1 MLIKH
6 AGSYREI
13 YDAFR
18 WNVPQRFNIA
28 TACCDRWAAD
38 PDRVALIHEQPDGQV
53 RRYTFAELREL
64 SNRCAN
70 MLVGLGLQRNDR
82 VLLLL
87 GQRPE
92 TAILHLA
99 AWRAGMI
106 SVLCSVLFG
115 ADAVSYRV
123 QTSGAKVVIT
133 DDANL
138 DKAIEVAGD
147 ARVLCVDGGRGEAA
161 DFWALLREGAGTF
174 ATVDTDADDPAF
186 LLFTSG
192 TTGPAKGA
200 LHAHRSLLGHMPCI
214 EMQHD
219 FFPQPGDVMW
229 SASDWAWIAGLMD
242 VLMPSWFHG
251 VPVLAFRSVGFDPE
265 QAFHMMAKHD
275 VTNTLL
281 VPTMIRLMK
290 QVPNP
295 RSRYELKVRSLISG
309 GEAVGPEIIEWTQD
323 ALGIRINEVFGQTEC
338 NLVLGHNAAL
348 MAPKPGSL
356 GQPIPGHVG
365 AIVDDAGNEL
375 PAGEVGQIA
384 FRRPDPVMLL
394 EYWNNPVATRDKFA
408 GDWLLTGDLGVR
420 DEDGYFWYRSRA
432 DDVITSAGYRIGPGE
447 IEEALLRHPAVRLAA
462 AIGVPDAVR
471 TESIKAF
478 LVLAEDQQPSDA
490 LAQEIR
496 EFVKTRL
503 ARHEYPRDIEFV
515 DALPTT
521 TTGKIMRREL
531 RERERAR
538 SVSRHQS
545 KGG

>member
-18 WNVPQRFNIA
+18 WNMPQRFNIA

-70 MLVGLGLQRNDR
+70 MLVGLGLQRKDR

-265 QAFHMMAKHD
+265 QAFHMIAKHD

-478 LVLAEDQQPSDA
+478 LVLAEDQQPTDA

-531 RERERAR
+531 RERERAKAA
-538 SVSRHQS
+538 SGHQS

>member
-265 QAFHMMAKHD
+265 QAFHMMAKHH

-348 MAPKPGSL
+348 MEPKPGSL

-471 TESIKAF
+471 TASIKAF
-478 LVLAEDQQPSDA
+478 LVLAEGQQPSDA

-515 DALPTT
+515 DSLPTT

-538 SVSRHQS
+538 SASGHQS